1 MDLPV
6 TKPKT
11 SRYAQGYLICLS
23 GTVMWSFTAIFI
35 SYLSRTYQLP
45 ALVLAFWRDLFVA
58 GALALFFIIARP
70 ALLRAGRPNLG
81 FLIAYGLVLTLFNS
95 LWTVSVVF
103 NGAAVSTV
111 MAYSSAAFTA
121 VLGWRLYGE
130 QLGLRKIT
138 AVVLSITGTVLVA
151 GALNPSVWRL
161 NPLGIIT
168 GLLSGIAFAAY
179 SLMGKAASQREINPW
194 TTLLYTFSFAALFL
208 LGLNLLGGNLPGGV
222 ATPNLLWLSGALM
235 GWLVLFSL
243 AVVPTIGGYGL
254 YTVSL
259 GYLPV
264 SVANLIATLEPV
276 MTAIWAFLLLGER
289 LTAVQIFGSA
299 LIITGVM
306 LLRLPSEQIVGE
318 P

>member
-1 MDLPV
+1 LDLPV
-6 TKPKT
+6 IKPKT

-70 ALLRAGRPNLG
+70 ALLRAGRANLG

-208 LGLNLLGGNLPGGV
+208 LGLNLLGGNLPGGI
-222 ATPNLLWLSGALM
+222 ATPNLLWLGGALM

-289 LTAVQIFGSA
+289 LTAVQIFGSV

>member
-1 MDLPV
+1 MDLSV
-6 TKPKT
+6 SQPKT
-11 SRYAQGYLICLS
+11 SRYARGYLICLC

-35 SYLSRTYQLP
+35 SYLSRAYQLP
-45 ALVLAFWRDLFVA
+45 ALVLAFWRDVFV
-58 GALALFFIIARP
+58 GVALALVFWIARP
-70 ALLRAGRPNLG
+70 TLLRPGRPNLG
-81 FLIAYGLVLTLFNS
+81 FLAAYGLVLAMFNS

-111 MAYSSAAFTA
+111 LAYSSAAFTA
-121 VLGWRLYGE
+121 VLGWRFYGE

-151 GALNPSVWRL
+151 GALDPSVWRL

-168 GLLSGIAFAAY
+168 GLLSGIAFAGY
-179 SLMGKAASQREINPW
+179 SLMGKASSQREINPW
-194 TTLLYTFSFAALFL
+194 TTLLYAFAFGAAFL
-208 LGLNLLGGNLPGGV
+208 LGMNLLDGVLPGGI
-222 ATPNLLWLSGALM
+222 ASTNLFWLGDALS

-243 AVVPTIGGYGL
+243 AVIPTIGGYGL

-276 MTAIWAFLLLGER
+276 LTAIWAFLLLGER
-289 LTAVQIFGSA
+289 LTALQIFGST
-299 LIITGVM
+299 LIIIGVL
-306 LLRLPSEQIVGE
+306 LLRLQPE
-318 P
+318 PVAGKS